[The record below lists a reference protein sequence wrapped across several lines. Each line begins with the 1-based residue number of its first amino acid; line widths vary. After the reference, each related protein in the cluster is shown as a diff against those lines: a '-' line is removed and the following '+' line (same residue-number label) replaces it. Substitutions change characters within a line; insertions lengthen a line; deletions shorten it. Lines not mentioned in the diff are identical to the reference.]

1 MKTTRPRSLSSPE
14 TDTSPQGASTNG
26 AGIVSAPPDAAA
38 GNGYYAN
45 GNGTLPPDEDNAY
58 AAAGADIAAVMLG
71 ETADDDGNAKCAYAL
86 FGRDFL
92 YCDAYGWM
100 HWTGTHWQGDEAEAK
115 IDRALFAMLKQRR
128 LAAVAAGKEALVK
141 VTTGTSRRMRDCK
154 TAFRS
159 LVVARVEDFDQS
171 ADELNVA
178 NGILNLR
185 TGELAPHDP
194 GRRFTYCSKI
204 PYDPEAN
211 DGAWLEFLADVV
223 GGGPAVIDYL
233 QMAVG
238 YSLTGHTS
246 EECLWY
252 VFGPSRSGKGIFTEV
267 MLALLGS
274 PLAIEV
280 DFATFTAKRE
290 GDTQNFDLAPLKPTR
305 LVITSE
311 SNRYEVLNAGKIKQ
325 LTGGNYVRAAYK
337 HRDLFTY
344 RPQFKAWL
352 VSNQPVNADV
362 DDDALWYR
370 VKVLEFPNGHI
381 GKEDKTLK
389 ARIKAA
395 DTLKGVLKWAVAGA
409 MKWYAT
415 PEGLEHPNWVKL
427 ATKEHRS
434 ELDFVQSWLD
444 ERCEEA
450 AGAWIANG
458 ALYTSYESWCK
469 VNGVQPKALRGLS
482 MSLKA
487 KGFTVGEQRWID
499 GQNNKGVAGLALRAG
514 KN

>member
-14 TDTSPQGASTNG
+14 TDTSPQDASTNG
-26 AGIVSAPPDAAA
+26 AGIVSLPPDVAA

-45 GNGTLPPDEDNAY
+45 GNGSASKSPPDD
-58 AAAGADIAAVMLG
+58 DIAGILLG
-71 ETADDDGNAKCAYAL
+71 ETTDDDGNAKCALAL
-86 FGRDFL
+86 FGKEFL

-100 HWTGTHWQGDEAEAK
+100 HWTGTHWQSDEAEAM

-128 LAAVAAGKEALVK
+128 LAAVAAGKEAIVK
-141 VTTGTSRRMRDCK
+141 ATGGTSRRMRDCK

-159 LVVARVEDFDQS
+159 LITARVEDFDQS
-171 ADELNVA
+171 PDELNVA

-185 TGELAPHDP
+185 TGELSPHDP

-211 DGAWLEFLADVV
+211 DATWLEFLADVV

-267 MLALLGS
+267 LLTLLGS

-389 ARIKAA
+389 GRIKAA
-395 DTLKGVLKWAVAGA
+395 ETLKGVLKWAVAGA
-409 MKWYAT
+409 MKWYAS
-415 PEGLEHPNWVKL
+415 PDGLEHPNWVKL

-450 AGAWIANG
+450 AGAWIANS
-458 ALYTSYESWCK
+458 ALYTSYENWCK
-469 VNGVQPKALRGLS
+469 ANGVQPKALRGLL

-487 KGFTVGEQRWID
+487 KGFTVGEQRKID
-499 GQNNKGVAGLALRAG
+499 GQNGKGVAGIALPVRPQ
-514 KN
+514 

>member
-1 MKTTRPRSLSSPE
+1 
-14 TDTSPQGASTNG
+14 
-26 AGIVSAPPDAAA
+26 
-38 GNGYYAN
+38 
-45 GNGTLPPDEDNAY
+45 LPPNDDV
-58 AAAGADIAAVMLG
+58 ADILLG

-86 FGRDFL
+86 FGSDFL

-100 HWTGTHWQGDEAEAK
+100 YWSGTHWQSDEAEAK

-128 LAAVAAGKEALVK
+128 MAAVNAGKEALVK
-141 VTTGTSRRMRDCK
+141 VTGGTSKRMRDCK
-154 TAFRS
+154 VAFRS
-159 LVVARVEDFDQS
+159 LVTVGVDEFDQS
-171 ADELNVA
+171 PDELNVA
-178 NGILNLR
+178 NGVLNLR
-185 TGELAPHDP
+185 TGELSPHAPY
-194 GRRFTYCSKI
+194 RRFTYCSKI
-204 PYDPEAN
+204 PYN
-211 DGAWLEFLADVV
+211 QGAAADAWTAFIAEVV
-223 GGGPAVIDYL
+223 GGGESVIEYL
-233 QMAVG
+233 QLAVG

-252 VFGPSRSGKGIFTEV
+252 VYGPSRSGKGIFTET
-267 MLALLGS
+267 LLTLLGS
-274 PLAIEV
+274 PLSVEV

-325 LTGGNYVRAAYK
+325 LTGGNYIRAAYK

-389 ARIKAA
+389 ARMRSP
-395 DTLKGVLKWAVAGA
+395 LVLQGVLRWAVDGA
-409 MKWYAT
+409 MKWYAA
-415 PEGLEHPNWVKL
+415 EQGLEHPNWVKL
-427 ATKEHRS
+427 ATREHRA
-434 ELDFVQSWLD
+434 ELDYVQAWLD

-450 AGAWIANG
+450 ASAWISNTTLYASYETWCKANG
-458 ALYTSYESWCK
+458 I
-469 VNGVQPKALRGLS
+469 QPKAIRGLT
-482 MSLKA
+482 MSLKN
-487 KGFTVGEQRWID
+487 KGFTIGEQRKVD
-499 GQNNKGVAGLALRAG
+499 GQNMKGVVGIALLVR
-514 KN
+514 